1 MTESGGITPLVAL
14 VAGMLSFASP
24 CVFPLIPA
32 YLSYLGGQATRDG
45 APPDHW
51 AILANGVFFVMGF
64 SAVFVGLGAA
74 ASAIGRLLF
83 AYLGVLTKV
92 GGIAI
97 VLFGL
102 HHLGLL
108 KIPLLYTDT
117 RRHYRRQPGLG
128 YASSVLM
135 GVFFG
140 AGWSPCIGP
149 TLGAILTLALNE
161 GTVSRGALL
170 LFVYSMGLGI
180 PFLLMALL
188 IDRTTGIL
196 QRARRLMRAVTVASG
211 VFLVILGMLVFFDR
225 LGWLTQWISA
235 FEPIL

>member
-1 MTESGGITPLVAL
+1 MTEYSGITPFVAL
-14 VAGMLSFASP
+14 VAGILSFASP

-32 YLSYLGGQATRDG
+32 YLSYLGGRATGDG
-45 APPDHW
+45 AMPNRW
-51 AILANGVFFVMGF
+51 SVLAHGLSFVIGF

-117 RRHYRRQPGLG
+117 RRHYSPQPGLG

-149 TLGAILTLALNE
+149 TLGALLTLALNE
-161 GTVSRGALL
+161 GIVGHGALL
-170 LFVYSMGLGI
+170 LLIYSMGLGI

-188 IDRTTGIL
+188 VDRATGL
-196 QRARRLMRAVTVASG
+196 LKRAHRLMRAVTVVSG
-211 VFLVILGMLVFFDR
+211 VFLIILGVLVFFDS
-225 LGWLTQWISA
+225 LGWLTRWVPA